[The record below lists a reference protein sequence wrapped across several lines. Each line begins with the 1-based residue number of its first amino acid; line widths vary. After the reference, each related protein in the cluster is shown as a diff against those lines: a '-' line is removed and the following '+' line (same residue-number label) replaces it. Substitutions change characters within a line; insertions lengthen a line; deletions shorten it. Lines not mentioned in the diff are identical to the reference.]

1 MMQNWLKIFG
11 GFFWFG
17 LGLIVL
23 GKHATQYPEIRNFA
37 GGGPLVACYVLTI
50 FGTIFFV
57 IGLYGVLS
65 ILRRFATENKL
76 ALRFFN
82 LILPFGKFGL

>member
-1 MMQNWLKIFG
+1 MQNWLKIFG
-11 GFFWFG
+11 GFFWLG

-23 GKHATQYPEIRNFA
+23 GKHAAQYPEIRNFA
-37 GGGPLVACYVLTI
+37 GGGPLVASYALTI
-50 FGTIFFV
+50 LGTIFFV

-65 ILRRFATENKL
+65 ALRQFALENRR

-82 LILPFGKFGL
+82 LLLPFGKFGL